1 MEGYQVRDGQRV
13 GEAEMVRETDICQ
26 VTEPDCSLGPTIPV
40 NHGRPLSKVIECT
53 DEIGDGLEH
62 VQPVI
67 DSLPDSLTGQ
77 QRQVAV
83 DLKKCGCFLK
93 VQI

>member
-1 MEGYQVRDGQRV
+1 MQRWS
-13 GEAEMVRETDICQ
+13 GKRQ
-26 VTEPDCSLGPTIPV
+26 VTEPDCSPGPTIPV
-40 NHGRPLSKVIECT
+40 IHGRPLSKVIECT
-53 DEIGDGLEH
+53 DEIRDGLEH

-83 DLKKCGCFLK
+83 DLMKRNADVFLE